1 MKLVFKLMQKVH
13 QSVLLNE
20 TVNNLVI
27 NKSGIYVDGTI
38 GFAGHAKKIMSK
50 LDKKGKLIGIDLDS
64 YALKCSKDNLSQFP
78 KQSYSL
84 YKGNFSE
91 FPKILK
97 KIGISEVDG
106 LVVDLGISSY
116 QINSGHRGFSYIN
129 DGKLD
134 MRFNN
139 ENGISAKELLNNI
152 NEDDLSRIIKIYGQE
167 KKHRRIAISII
178 KYSNKGKMNTT
189 YDLKHAIEAVA
200 NNRFIKKT
208 LSRVFQAIRIKINRE
223 IENLNLFLDESL
235 NYLKKG
241 GRVAI
246 ISFHSI
252 EDKIVQNFF
261 KKYST
266 GCICPS
272 IFPICICN
280 NKAKIK
286 TIIKKGILPSDRE
299 ISLNSRSRSARLRI
313 AEYI

>member
-1 MKLVFKLMQKVH
+1 
-13 QSVLLNE
+13 
-20 TVNNLVI
+20 
-27 NKSGIYVDGTI
+27 
-38 GFAGHAKKIMSK
+38 
-50 LDKKGKLIGIDLDS
+50 
-64 YALKCSKDNLSQFP
+64 
-78 KQSYSL
+78 
-84 YKGNFSE
+84 
-91 FPKILK
+91 
-97 KIGISEVDG
+97 
-106 LVVDLGISSY
+106 
-116 QINSGHRGFSYIN
+116 
-129 DGKLD
+129 
-134 MRFNN
+134 
-139 ENGISAKELLNNI
+139 
-152 NEDDLSRIIKIYGQE
+152 
-167 KKHRRIAISII
+167 
-178 KYSNKGKMNTT
+178 MNTT
-189 YDLKHAIEAVA
+189 YDLKSAIEAVA

-261 KKYST
+261 KKHSI

-272 IFPICICN
+272 VFPICICN

-286 TIIKKGILPSDRE
+286 TIIKKGILPSDIE